1 MNYSVPGR
9 LTTIIAA
16 VALVSMTSAVR
27 ADPPSVPNQSAKP
40 AATHPANI
48 QLASAEQAQKGSAPN
63 TPSTATARKPA
74 SRVTTCRCGGQV
86 VDPSDDETD
95 QPQD

>member
-1 MNYSVPGR
+1 M
-9 LTTIIAA
+9 TIAA
-16 VALVSMTSAVR
+16 VALASMTPAVR
-27 ADPPSVPNQSAKP
+27 AEPPSAPTQGTKTGAAHSASV
-40 AATHPANI
+40 
-48 QLASAEQAQKGSAPN
+48 QLASADQAQKGSVPNAP
-63 TPSTATARKPA
+63 TQAAAKKPA